1 MSYVSF
7 PGRLD
12 NCFFKCSLYVVAAC
26 FQFSGSAGDT
36 DVTFDTDNDDDVTS
50 AASFVDLRAGQ
61 FCIKTLCEHEGVSTC
76 ILSRVRCNQFACCFC
91 VARSGRDRTNGDTSC

>member
-1 MSYVSF
+1 MTPVLFS
-7 PGRLD
+7 
-12 NCFFKCSLYVVAAC
+12 AAC

-61 FCIKTLCEHEGVSTC
+61 FCIKTLCEHEGVSAC
-76 ILSRVRCNQFACCFC
+76 ILSRVTCNQFACCFC
-91 VARSGRDRTNGDTSC
+91 VTRSGRDRTNDDTSC